1 MGTFV
6 KQTKK
11 PIVAYNEVYG
21 MKSYYLSSVADKL
34 FINPMGVIDHK
45 GMSATLMFY
54 KGLLE
59 KLNIDIQIFRLG
71 KFKSAIEPL
80 TLDKM
85 SLFQILPII
94 ANCDVAVCNDSSF
107 SHLSAAISI
116 PTIVLMADTPLLY
129 GSYSSKMFP
138 IIPDGEVTVKHDTL
152 GKEKI
157 DPQKIFYKFNELIN

>member
-1 MGTFV
+1 MGGYASFPICIAASILRI
-6 KQTKK
+6 KFIIYENNLIIGRANKK
-11 PIVAYNEVYG
+11 LLPFAEKILVSNKKLEGISSKYNS
-21 MKSYYLSSVADKL
+21 KC
-34 FINPMGVIDHK
+34 
-45 GMSATLMFY
+45 
-54 KGLLE
+54 
-59 KLNIDIQIFRLG
+59 
-71 KFKSAIEPL
+71 L

-107 SHLSAAISI
+107 SHLSAAIGI